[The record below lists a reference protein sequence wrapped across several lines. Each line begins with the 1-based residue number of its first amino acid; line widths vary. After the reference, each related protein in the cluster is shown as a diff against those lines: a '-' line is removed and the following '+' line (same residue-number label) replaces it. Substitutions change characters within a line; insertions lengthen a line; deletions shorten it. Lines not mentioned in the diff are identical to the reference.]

1 MKALS
6 TLVVL
11 TLLAIATLPLSATPS
26 YCDSLS
32 GNLVANCGFEAGG
45 LDGWTLGGVEGF
57 TAASS
62 DAPFVRTGSFGAFMG
77 AVGSDGTLSQT
88 FLTLPGT
95 VALGFFINND
105 GLTPND
111 FAVFW
116 DGSDIGP
123 NLLNAPAFDYNLWSG
138 VFTSTGSDTLTF
150 QARNDFGYFGL
161 DDVFALQFS
170 VATPEP
176 GTVGMFV
183 AGLGL
188 MLTRIRAKRS

>member
-1 MKALS
+1 MDGPLEALKG
-6 TLVVL
+6 LR
-11 TLLAIATLPLSATPS
+11 LLRAMLPLSAR
-26 YCDSLS
+26 
-32 GNLVANCGFEAGG
+32 
-45 LDGWTLGGVEGF
+45 
-57 TAASS
+57 AAL
-62 DAPFVRTGSFGAFMG
+62 ALFMG

-188 MLTRIRAKRS
+188 MLIGIRIKRS